1 MLSRR
6 VAKLVLALLLVA
18 PLGAWVVLRV
28 SLLIKVREAEAL
40 LSQVKALRVRES
52 TFQDAKRLADQ
63 YKGKVEDHW
72 KLKIAVVPA
81 LSRPAGS

>member
-6 VAKLVLALLLVA
+6 VAKLVLALLLVV

-28 SLLIKVREAEAL
+28 SLLIKVREAKAL

-52 TFQDAKRLADQ
+52 TFQGAKRKSSLKNPSTMGSVPGGLWQESLAT
-63 YKGKVEDHW
+63 
-72 KLKIAVVPA
+72 
-81 LSRPAGS
+81 